1 MRYTYVLLSQ
11 QDNKMDTGSTSFF
24 ADISRAE

>member
-11 QDNKMDTGSTSFF
+11 QDNKMDTGRTSFC
-24 ADISRAE
+24 ADTSRAE